1 MKLISARQAWH
12 DALHE
17 NRSSVMA
24 VAAEQARLGKK
35 SGGGDEKVIVML
47 ENENG
52 KEVAKSYT
60 VRREGVRE
68 TRGGSR
74 LTESRCAHML
84 VAGLIMQAI
93 DTLPKSIRHLGHF
106 LYSPLAN
113 GNDLSIAHAL
123 AWLGSGLDSLPERK
137 RERAYWMAMAAL
149 QSHKRLVHD
158 REGMGPGEVCMFIED
173 RTGVRMDPHNWM
185 RDWAFIWNR
194 LADHIDR
201 LDAKALKPVAA
212 VVADMKEREDEYAA

>member
-60 VRREGVRE
+60 VRREGVQE

-149 QSHKRLVHD
+149 QD
-158 REGMGPGEVCMFIED
+158 RKAPASVASSTGIGMASD
-173 RTGVRMDPHNWM
+173 RK
-185 RDWAFIWNR
+185 
-194 LADHIDR
+194 
-201 LDAKALKPVAA
+201 DAKAANVSTVAQPA
-212 VVADMKEREDEYAA
+212 KMPSTGSRDRRPSEFVRPPAAISAG